1 MSRASVATKPHPKPS
16 VPSTKSPRE
25 RILETAD
32 RLFYEQ
38 GSRAVGIDT
47 IIAESGV
54 AKMSLYRHFQS
65 KDELIAACL
74 EERNKKY
81 WEWFDHIVGKHPGQ
95 PRKQLHAIFTAMA
108 ERTIRP
114 GYRGC
119 PFLHTASDYMET
131 SHPGRRIAVEHKKT
145 LNAKLLK
152 ICAQLEIRDP
162 VALAHQLVLLI
173 NGAQATGGMLGRELQ
188 MQLPQAANLL
198 IENQK

>member
-1 MSRASVATKPHPKPS
+1 MAAKPPHPKSAP
-16 VPSTKSPRE
+16 TKSPRE

-47 IIAESGV
+47 IIAQSGV

-95 PRKQLHAIFTAMA
+95 PREQLRAILTAMT
-108 ERTIRP
+108 ERTVRP

-131 SHPGRRIAVEHKKT
+131 GHPGRRIAVEHKKT

-152 ICAQLEIRDP
+152 ICTQLEIRDP
-162 VALAHQLVLLI
+162 AALAAQLVLLI
-173 NGAQATGGMLGRELQ
+173 NGAQATGGMLGRDLQ
-188 MQLPQAANLL
+188 LQLSDAANVL
-198 IENQK
+198 IDSHLKN